1 MYSTSHK
8 NRGQDYHDKFDS
20 EFVRSLNWI
29 IEKKIL
35 TEALRGCNSVLD
47 VATGTGRVSAH
58 VKRVYAMA
66 DVTGIDVSSSM
77 LKVAIARNSNI
88 KFIEADFTDSSVLS
102 EKYDAITSFR
112 FLPNADLSLMKKSII
127 RMSELVNDGGIV
139 VINNHRSLN
148 SFSNRLKRL
157 LKKKGGVVGRYDS
170 AIEDEFFCNG
180 FALKHA
186 YSISLFPLGYEPYGW
201 LQFPIRVFEL
211 VNYKLLSRY
220 HRLGQNNVLIFKKN
234 HG

>member
-1 MYSTSHK
+1 VYSSSHK

-35 TEALRGCNSVLD
+35 AEALSGCDSVLD
-47 VATGTGRVSAH
+47 VATGTGRVIAH
-58 VKRVYAMA
+58 VKQVYSMA
-66 DVTGIDVSSSM
+66 NVTGIDVSSSM

-88 KFIEADFTDSSVLS
+88 RFIEADFTDSSVLS

-112 FLPNADLSLMKKSII
+112 FLPNADLSLMQKSII
-127 RMSELVNDGGIV
+127 RMSELVNDEGIV
-139 VINNHRSLN
+139 VVNNHRSLS

-157 LKKKGGVVGRYDS
+157 LSKKGGSVGRCDS
-170 AIEDEFFCNG
+170 VIEDEFFQNG
-180 FALKHA
+180 FSLIQAH
-186 YSISLFPLGYEPYGW
+186 SISLFPLGYEPYRW
-201 LQFPIRVFEL
+201 LHFPIRVLEL
-211 VNYKLLSRY
+211 MNYKLLSRY

>member
-8 NRGQDYHDKFDS
+8 NRGQDYHDKFDN

-35 TEALRGCNSVLD
+35 TDALRGSDRVLD

-58 VKRVYAMA
+58 VKQVYAMA
-66 DVTGIDVSSSM
+66 DVTGIDISSSM
-77 LKVAIARNSNI
+77 LKIAIARNANI
-88 KFIEADFTDSSVLS
+88 RFIEADFTDSSVLS

-112 FLPNADLSLMKKSII
+112 FLPNADLSLMKKSIV
-127 RMSELVNDGGIV
+127 RMSELVNDGGII

-148 SFSNRLKRL
+148 SLSNRLKRL
-157 LKKKGGVVGRYDS
+157 LKKRGGVVGRYDS
-170 AIEDEFFCNG
+170 EIEDEFFRNG
-180 FALKHA
+180 FTLKHA
-186 YSISLFPLGYEPYGW
+186 YSISIFPLGYEPYRW
-201 LQFPIRVFEL
+201 LRFPIKVLEL
-211 VNYKLLSRY
+211 MNYKLLSRH
-220 HRLGQNNVLIFKKN
+220 HRLGQNNVLIFEKE